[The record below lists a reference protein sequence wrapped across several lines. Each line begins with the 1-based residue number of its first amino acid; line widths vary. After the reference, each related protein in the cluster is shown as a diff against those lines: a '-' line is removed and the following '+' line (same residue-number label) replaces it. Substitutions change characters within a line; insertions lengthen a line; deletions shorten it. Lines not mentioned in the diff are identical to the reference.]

1 MPLNIEILEE
11 KKNPL
16 INRIELRFKI
26 DHFGEG
32 TPNRLEIKKKIAKM
46 KKANEKLTIIS
57 DIKTQFGSAHDIGI
71 AHIYDDANELQY
83 FEPFH
88 IQARNLEQEK
98 RTEIYKLKKRKEPYK
113 NLFEYK

>member
-16 INRIELRFKI
+16 IDRIELKFKI
-26 DHFGEG
+26 DHFAES

-46 KKANEKLTIIS
+46 KKTNENLTIIS
-57 DIKTQFGSAHDIGI
+57 DIKTHFGSAHDIGT
-71 AHIYDDANELQY
+71 AHIYENANELQY

-88 IQARNLEQEK
+88 IQARNLEKEK

-113 NLFEYK
+113 HLFEYK